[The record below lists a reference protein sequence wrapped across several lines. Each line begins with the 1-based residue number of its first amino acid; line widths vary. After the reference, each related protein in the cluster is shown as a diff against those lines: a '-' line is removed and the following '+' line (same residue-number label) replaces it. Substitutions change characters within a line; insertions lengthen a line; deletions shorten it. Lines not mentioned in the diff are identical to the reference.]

1 MAKRT
6 TTKKTA
12 RTAPPAAL
20 GEYRR
25 KRDFTKTAEP
35 SGDAPARGS
44 RRLRFVVQKH
54 AASALHFDFR
64 LEIDGVMKSWAV
76 PKGPSLDPKVKRL
89 AMEVEDHPVSYNTF
103 EGTIPGGQYGGGTV
117 MLWDRGTYEP
127 ADGSSVDAL
136 REGYAAGKLDFVLQG
151 ERLRGAWALVRTRKV
166 GSRQQWLLIKR
177 DDAHADREADI
188 VADETTSIDSGRT
201 MDEIAGG
208 ARKRAVKEPAKK
220 AAKKT
225 AKKTAVK
232 KVAAEEPKPNARGVR
247 AVRAADRLWKAATG
261 MPVLEPM
268 YASVGTAVPEGDDWT
283 FEPKYDGVRVLALAT
298 ADAAQLVTRNGNDKA
313 AQFPEI
319 VDALR
324 ALARQA
330 RRALVLDG
338 EIVALVDGRPARFQ
352 ALQGRMHLGD
362 ATGIAGH
369 AADAPATLV
378 AFDLLHAGDDSL
390 LDQPWTARRARLE
403 RLLGKRATERVQLG
417 ETVTGD
423 GAAMVARARAQ
434 GWEGVI
440 AKRTDAPYT
449 PGQRARHW
457 LKLKVEHRQEFV
469 VGGYT
474 EPRNSREHIGA
485 LLLGYYD
492 GDGRLVYAGHA
503 GGGFTREGLR
513 DMARRLA
520 PLARRT
526 SPFAEPPRTN
536 EPAHWVRPSVVVEI
550 KFIEWTEDQ
559 RLRQPIFVG
568 VRDDK
573 PAASVRREAESV
585 QEVEATVK
593 KTAKKTVVKGA
604 TSNAKESVVEQL
616 ARIEAEGGDGVVRLG
631 PRTSL
636 DVTNLDKV
644 YFPDDGI
651 TKGDVMR
658 YYATVAPHVLPV
670 LADRP
675 LVLRRFP
682 NGIGG
687 KAFYQ
692 HRADNVPAGVRTE
705 PVDADGDG
713 QSVPFLVGGDLATVL
728 YSVQLGAISVDP
740 WHSRVGALDTADY
753 TILDLDPGPKAPFA
767 RVVDVARWIKGELDA
782 LGLHAAL
789 KTSGSTGLHIA
800 LPLPAGTKAD
810 SALLLA
816 ELIATRVATAHPK
829 EATIERSL
837 RARSAGAVYV
847 DYLQNIPGK
856 TVAGAYAVRARPRA
870 TVSTPLAW
878 EELDDALDP
887 AAFTLRTV
895 PARLEQVGDL
905 WRAAMRKPNPMRAL
919 RALAPTP

>member
-1 MAKRT
+1 MKRT
-6 TTKKTA
+6 T
-12 RTAPPAAL
+12 
-20 GEYRR
+20 E
-25 KRDFTKTAEP
+25 KRSAGKRSTRE
-35 SGDAPARGS
+35 
-44 RRLRFVVQKH
+44 LRFVVQKH

-76 PKGPSLDPKVKRL
+76 PKGPSLDPSVKRL

-117 MLWDRGTYEP
+117 MLWDRGTYD
-127 ADGSSVDAL
+127 AVDGGADAL
-136 REGYAAGKLDFVLQG
+136 RGGYAAGKLDVVLHG
-151 ERLRGAWALVRTRKV
+151 ERLRGAWALVRTRKA

-177 DDAHADREADI
+177 DDAHADRDVDI
-188 VADETTSIDSGRT
+188 VTDETTSVASGRT

-208 ARKRAVKEPAKK
+208 ARKKAVAKKAVKKAAAKK
-220 AAKKT
+220 AATKKT
-225 AKKTAVK
+225 
-232 KVAAEEPKPNARGVR
+232 VAAPKPNARGVR
-247 AVRAADRLWKAATG
+247 AVRAADRAWKAAVG

-268 YASVGTAVPEGDDWT
+268 YASVGTAVPEGDAWT

-338 EIVALVDGRPARFQ
+338 EIVALVDGEPARFQ

-378 AFDLLHAGDDSL
+378 AFDLLAAGDDAL

-403 RLLGKRATERVQLG
+403 KLLGRARGATAARVQLG

-423 GAAMVARARAQ
+423 GAAMVARARAR

-485 LLLGYYD
+485 LLLGYFD
-492 GDGRLVYAGHA
+492 DEGRLVYAGHA

-520 PLARRT
+520 PLARKT
-526 SPFAEPPRTN
+526 SPFATPPRTN
-536 EPAHWVRPSVVVEI
+536 EPAHWVRPSVVVEV

-573 PAASVRREAESV
+573 PARSVRREAESV
-585 QEVEATVK
+585 QAAEKPMTRTTKAATK
-593 KTAKKTVVKGA
+593 AAASSAKA
-604 TSNAKESVVEQL
+604 TVVEQL
-616 ARIEAEGGDGVVRLG
+616 ARLEAEGGDGTVRLG
-631 PRTSL
+631 PRTTL

-644 YFPDDGI
+644 YFPDDGV

-658 YYATVAPHVLPV
+658 YYATVAPYVLPV
-670 LADRP
+670 IADRP
-675 LVLRRFP
+675 LVLRRYP
-682 NGIGG
+682 NGIDG
-687 KAFYQ
+687 KAFFQ
-692 HRADNVPAGVRTE
+692 HRAEHVPPGVRTE

-728 YSVQLGAISVDP
+728 YGVQLGAVSVDP
-740 WHSRVGALDTADY
+740 WHARVGALDTADY
-753 TILDLDPGPKAPFA
+753 TVLDLDPGPKAPFA
-767 RVVDVARWIKGELDA
+767 RVVAVARWIRAELDA
-782 LGLHAAL
+782 LGLHAAI
-789 KTSGSTGLHIA
+789 KTSGSRGLHIA
-800 LPLPAGTKAD
+800 LPLPPGTAAD
-810 SALLLA
+810 TALRVA
-816 ELIATRVATAHPK
+816 EALATRVAAAHPK
-829 EATIERSL
+829 EATVERSV
-837 RARSAGAVYV
+837 RARAPGAVYV

-856 TVAGAYAVRARPRA
+856 TVAGAYAVRARA
-870 TVSTPLAW
+870 GAKVSTPLAW

-895 PARLEQVGDL
+895 PARLERVGDL
-905 WRAAMRKPNPMRAL
+905 WRAAMRKPNPVRAIRAL
-919 RALAPTP
+919 VASP